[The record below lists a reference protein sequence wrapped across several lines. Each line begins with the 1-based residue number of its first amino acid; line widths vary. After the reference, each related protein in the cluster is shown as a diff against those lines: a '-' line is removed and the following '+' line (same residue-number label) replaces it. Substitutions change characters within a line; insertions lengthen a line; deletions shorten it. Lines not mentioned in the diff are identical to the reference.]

1 MQRPH
6 CHHIKNERQSTYVS
20 WGQRGCRGGGGP
32 PGRGGAGVED
42 GAVGLVVDQVGHV
55 PTTLLVPCQGG
66 RAGLEVGVGARGVA
80 ADWAFL
86 SPVGAGLREDRG
98 QKVIERS
105 SGCVCVMHACVY
117 VEFMVC
123 VW

>member
-80 ADWAFL
+80 AGRALL
-86 SPVGAGLREDRG
+86 SPMGAGLKG
-98 QKVIERS
+98 Q
-105 SGCVCVMHACVY
+105 
-117 VEFMVC
+117 
-123 VW
+123 